1 MSAAAPVSAGRGEVV
16 APRPLGR
23 LVRWSIPT
31 LGNYCLLVVI
41 VLLVAQASRF
51 LLDSDTGWQIRAGDW
66 ILAHGRVPRVD
77 VFSYTM
83 AGRPWF
89 AWEWL
94 SDVLM
99 SLLHRA
105 GGLAGLVGA
114 AIVLL
119 AVTYGALFR
128 VMTWR
133 GADPFTAF
141 VLTLLAAFASMIHWL
156 ARPHLLSIPLMLLA
170 GTLIEAYRRT
180 GTRWVYALPPLV
192 AVWANLHGGFVV
204 VVPMLVIY
212 AVGEWLERAAAGETR
227 SPALRGRLATYA
239 LVLALSLLAALATPY
254 GTSLFTHLWGFA
266 GNRELLANNLEFR
279 SPDFHTA
286 DGRMV
291 EWLLILAAV
300 AAARAAAGRRYVE
313 AGLALLWTHLTL
325 QSERHVTLAAVV
337 LLPFTAEHL
346 SRGLGAVVARAAAGA
361 SPLARACA
369 AVHAWAGR
377 MTRVDR
383 QATGALGYLVTLGA
397 LLAALG
403 GGALDGRLPKGFAA
417 GRFPVRAVDFI
428 ASERAAGRLRG
439 HLFAHDQYGGYLI
452 YRLYPDVQV
461 FADGRGDMYAQGPV
475 LDEMAAVAAV
485 EPTWS
490 RVLDRYT
497 VEWMLTPRS
506 SPLALVA
513 PARGRW
519 RTVYEDST
527 ALVLARDL
535 TRPIIART
543 PAASRRW
550 R

>member
-1 MSAAAPVSAGRGEVV
+1 MVGHRRPGCRLGARVARGPHAARVAGRRAHRRVAGAAALAGARRRAQPDRLRPGPDARLGGCGRPWGGRPRPPVAGTRLLRGRSRRAHRLRALGPRLPLAGAGRGRPHAPGPRGRRVRRLARTVPARADERRRPRLAHPGREPRPGGRQALAPGRAQSEPRLDAGGHRYRAGAVASAPGPARRRGPSPCRGRPDLGAHPALRRPALARELRRLPAHAPRPALRTRGVSAAAPVSAGRGEVV

-128 VMTWR
+128 VMAWR

-204 VVPMLVIY
+204 VVAMLVIY
-212 AVGEWLERAAAGETR
+212 AVGEWLER
-227 SPALRGRLATYA
+227 
-239 LVLALSLLAALATPY
+239 
-254 GTSLFTHLWGFA
+254 
-266 GNRELLANNLEFR
+266 
-279 SPDFHTA
+279 
-286 DGRMV
+286 
-291 EWLLILAAV
+291 
-300 AAARAAAGRRYVE
+300 
-313 AGLALLWTHLTL
+313 
-325 QSERHVTLAAVV
+325 
-337 LLPFTAEHL
+337 
-346 SRGLGAVVARAAAGA
+346 
-361 SPLARACA
+361 
-369 AVHAWAGR
+369 
-377 MTRVDR
+377 
-383 QATGALGYLVTLGA
+383 
-397 LLAALG
+397 
-403 GGALDGRLPKGFAA
+403 
-417 GRFPVRAVDFI
+417 
-428 ASERAAGRLRG
+428 
-439 HLFAHDQYGGYLI
+439 
-452 YRLYPDVQV
+452 
-461 FADGRGDMYAQGPV
+461 
-475 LDEMAAVAAV
+475 
-485 EPTWS
+485 
-490 RVLDRYT
+490 
-497 VEWMLTPRS
+497 
-506 SPLALVA
+506 
-513 PARGRW
+513 
-519 RTVYEDST
+519 
-527 ALVLARDL
+527 
-535 TRPIIART
+535 
-543 PAASRRW
+543 
-550 R
+550 